1 VFFTHSALNKKC
13 IPIVNKTSKKP
24 KNLQAA
30 FPTNA
35 LLYAAQAPWK
45 TALFPNIMVM
55 QFKPCPGPATKKQT
69 NAVTGVHTSSNAFGH
84 FPETFFVS
92 PADFHR
98 QNTFSS
104 VCCLEKIKLLSCLT
118 HSVFSHL
125 CR

>member
-1 VFFTHSALNKKC
+1 MYSNRKQDIEKTEKSSGR
-13 IPIVNKTSKKP
+13 IPNQRSSVCRPGSMENR
-24 KNLQAA
+24 A
-30 FPTNA
+30 FPEHNGDAVQTMSWACN
-35 LLYAAQAPWK
+35 
-45 TALFPNIMVM
+45 
-55 QFKPCPGPATKKQT
+55 KKQT